1 MGKDIRRGHKRN
13 VICAMCGQ
21 ITRKDRAFYAYKE
34 DAITGL
40 VIKVYYCPDCAK
52 KVHGTKLYRGR
63 MKEGKENTKEEKSKI
78 RKKFISFVTEETP
91 VSSPSVQASEEQQAA
106 STQPANGSKAA

>member
-34 DAITGL
+34 DAVTGL
-40 VIKVYYCPDCAK
+40 IIKVYYCPDCAK

-63 MKEGKENTKEEKSKI
+63 MKESKENTREEKSKI
-78 RKKFISFVTEETP
+78 RKKFISFVTEETAA
-91 VSSPSVQASEEQQAA
+91 SPTMQAPEEQQAV
-106 STQPANGSKAA
+106 STQPADGSKTA